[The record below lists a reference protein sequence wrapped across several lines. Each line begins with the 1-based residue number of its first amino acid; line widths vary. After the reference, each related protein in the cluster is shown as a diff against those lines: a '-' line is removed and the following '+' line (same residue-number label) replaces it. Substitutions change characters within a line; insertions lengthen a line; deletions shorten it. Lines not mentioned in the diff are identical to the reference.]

1 MAKSGCNTVLL
12 EIESGSQKMLDFLNK
27 GTVAEMESTF
37 WLLVRHRIIPTVF
50 VYYDM
55 PTETVEDFKASLDL
69 LKKFDNPPF
78 LYMKFV
84 PYPDTE
90 LFDYCAEKGLI
101 SVPQKLSDW
110 VTFPLRF
117 SSDLNLSEVP
127 RKMVDDAMADFRKT
141 YIVNRIRFT
150 LRYNPRFFR
159 TIVSNPPEFFKA
171 MRALIHYYLN
181 IVFDVS
187 NGPESTISKLLRKIG
202 RKRLLPTHNK
212 QTDTIK

>member
-1 MAKSGCNTVLL
+1 MNNYL
-12 EIESGSQKMLDFLNK
+12 EIHGRKI
-27 GTVAEMESTF
+27 G
-37 WLLVRHRIIPTVF
+37 P
-50 VYYDM
+50 
-55 PTETVEDFKASLDL
+55 DFK
-69 LKKFDNPPF
+69 PF
-78 LYMKFV
+78 V
-84 PYPDTE
+84 I
-90 LFDYCAEKGLI
+90 AEVGINHEGQINKA
-101 SVPQKLSDW
+101 
-110 VTFPLRF
+110 
-117 SSDLNLSEVP
+117 

-141 YIVNRIRFT
+141 YIINRIRFT

-202 RKRLLPTHNK
+202 RKRLLPTRNK